1 MSNLRRIVLLVATLW
16 VGSLWTVGYLVAP
29 TLFATLA
36 DRVLAGTIA
45 GSVFRVEA
53 WLSLACAAAM
63 LVLFRMPASRW
74 RHGRAVGP
82 MTASAI
88 GQATGAA
95 TGQAVAP
102 AARWSPTRL
111 VIAMA
116 LCTLIGY
123 FGLQPF
129 MAAIREAGAG
139 RELAG
144 DARLYFGMLHGA
156 ASVIYLLQSLL
167 GVMLILKLR

>member
-1 MSNLRRIVLLVATLW
+1 MRLLVATLW

-29 TLFATLA
+29 TLFATLS
-36 DRVLAGTIA
+36 DRALAGTIA

-53 WLSLACAAAM
+53 WLSLACATTLLLLLLRNVAASG
-63 LVLFRMPASRW
+63 PAGMRTA
-74 RHGRAVGP
+74 GARAGK
-82 MTASAI
+82 
-88 GQATGAA
+88 TGDGTQEEAA
-95 TGQAVAP
+95 GT
-102 AARWSPTRL
+102 AARWLAYWSPLRL

-116 LCTLIGY
+116 LCTLLGY

-129 MAAIREAGAG
+129 MAAIREAAAG

-144 DARLYFGMLHGA
+144 DARLHFGLLHAA

-167 GVMLILKLR
+167 GAGLVLKLR